1 MFFYVVGRPRAA
13 YAVDAAFV
21 GKGYNGVFEFADVFF
36 EVDGDA
42 FDNATVGVAEHTAR
56 FFDMQSDVFDGAAV
70 FFDKFEVRTNGNAV
84 LVAYQ
89 CALKLANAL
98 FGTANDNV
106 VGCKHKAFVG
116 IFHLLQIAY
125 AGNLNRVLRRTFGL
139 YGRLRQ
145 LPHGVEGGV
154 LVKREVHASV

>member
-1 MFFYVVGRPRAA
+1 M
-13 YAVDAAFV
+13 
-21 GKGYNGVFEFADVFF
+21 FEFADVFF

-42 FDNATVGVAEHTAR
+42 FDNATVGVAEHTTR
-56 FFDMQSDVFDGAAV
+56 FFDMQPDVFDGAAV
-70 FFDKFEVRTNGNAV
+70 FFDKFEVRTYGNAV

-106 VGCKHKAFVG
+106 VGFKHKAFVG

-125 AGNLNRVLRRTFGL
+125 AGNLDRVLRRSLGL
-139 YGRLRQ
+139 NGRLGQ
-145 LPHGVEGGV
+145 LPNGVEGGV
-154 LVKREVHASV
+154 LVEGEVGGCVGG